1 MHHTK
6 KKKKKKS
13 ETVDHVCLFVLQV
26 GVVGEYFSSL
36 FTVQRLQSTI
46 YPAWW
51 LLLSILFVC
60 YCRKKEKLGNS
71 DIVG

>member
-1 MHHTK
+1 MIQLYCGSK
-6 KKKKKKS
+6 ILYNSQILPCIIPRKKKKKS

-46 YPAWW
+46 YPA
-51 LLLSILFVC
+51 
-60 YCRKKEKLGNS
+60 
-71 DIVG
+71 